1 MGDTGVVTRFAPSP
15 TGMLHLGGARTAL
28 FNWLYARHHEGSF
41 RLRLE
46 DTDRKRS
53 TPEAL
58 AAIVDG
64 LAWLGLDWDGEIV
77 RQSERRERHAAIAH
91 GLLAAGKAYRCYCTP
106 EELADMRAA
115 ARAAGRAALYDGR
128 WRTRDAAEAPP
139 GIDPVVRFRAP
150 QAGETAID
158 DLVQGPVRIDN
169 ATLDDMVL
177 LRADGTPT
185 YMLSVVVDDHDMGI
199 SHAIRGDDH
208 LTNAFRQTQ
217 LFRALDWEAPAY
229 AHIPLIHGPDG
240 AKLSKRH
247 GAVAVGAYADLGI
260 LPAAMRNALL
270 RLGWSHGDD
279 EIIDTA
285 QAIAWFDL
293 DAVNRG
299 AARFDME
306 KLKSLNGHYIRASAD
321 SALLAAVEQELAARY
336 PAAAEEAA
344 TDEGR
349 RRIAALLPEAKARAK
364 TLVELADSLAFLF
377 CDPQITMTDKA
388 ARLLDYEAQARLGRL
403 ADVLET
409 LAAWDEAA
417 LEGAVRAFADDE
429 AIKLGAIAQPLRAAL
444 TGAHASPGIFAV
456 MAALGRDETTVRLNA
471 VVVIGEQKAEGKEQV
486 MSHAGAEDPG
496 RNER

>member
-1 MGDTGVVTRFAPSP
+1 MSVITRFAPSP

-28 FNWLYARHHEGSF
+28 FNWLYARHHGGTF

-58 AAIVDG
+58 AAIIDG
-64 LAWLGLDWDGEIV
+64 LTWLGLDWDGEIV
-77 RQSERRERHAAIAH
+77 HQFARRERHAARTH
-91 GLLAAGKAYRCYCTP
+91 DLLAAGKAYRCYCTP
-106 EELADMRAA
+106 EELEAMRAE

-128 WRTRDAAEAPP
+128 WRTRDPAEAPP
-139 GIDPVVRFRAP
+139 GVDPVIRFRAP
-150 QAGETAID
+150 QAGETVIS
-158 DLVQGPVRIDN
+158 DLVQGNVKIDN
-169 ATLDDMVL
+169 SALDDMVL

-199 SHAIRGDDH
+199 THAIRGDDH

-217 LFRALDWEAPAY
+217 LFRALGWEPPAY

-247 GAVAVGAYADLGI
+247 GAVAVGAYAELGI

-293 DAVNRG
+293 EAVNRG

-306 KLKSLNGHYIRASAD
+306 KLRSLNGHYIRAGD
-321 SALLAAVEQELAARY
+321 ESALLGEVESRLAACH
-336 PAAAEEAA
+336 PAAA

-349 RRIAALLPEAKARAK
+349 RRIAALLAEAKSRAK
-364 TLVELADSLAFLF
+364 TLVELADKLAFLV
-377 CDPQITMTDKA
+377 CERPLTMTPKA
-388 ARLLDYEAQARLGRL
+388 AKLLGDEAQARLARL
-403 ADVLET
+403 AAALRD

-417 LEGAVRAFADDE
+417 LEGVVRAFADGED
-429 AIKLGAIAQPLRAAL
+429 IGLGAIAQPLRAAL

-456 MAALGRDETTVRLNA
+456 MAALGRDETLARLEDA
-471 VVVIGEQKAEGKEQV
+471 AGGAPEAADQGA
-486 MSHAGAEDPG
+486 SSAGAEA
-496 RNER
+496 

>member
-1 MGDTGVVTRFAPSP
+1 MSVVTRFAPSP

-28 FNWLYARHHEGSF
+28 FNWLYARHHGGTF

-53 TPEAL
+53 TPEAI

-64 LAWLGLDWDGEIV
+64 LTWLGLDWDGEIV
-77 RQSERRERHAAIAH
+77 RQSERRERHADVAQ
-91 GLLAAGKAYRCYCTP
+91 GLLAAGGAYRCYCTP
-106 EELADMRAA
+106 EELEAMRTE

-128 WRTRDAAEAPP
+128 WRDRDPAEAPP
-139 GIDPVVRFRAP
+139 GIDPVIRFRAP
-150 QAGETAID
+150 QDGKTTIS
-158 DLVQGPVRIDN
+158 DLVQQDVTIDN
-169 ATLDDMVL
+169 TALDDMVL

-199 SHAIRGDDH
+199 THAIRGDDH

-217 LFRALDWEAPAY
+217 LFRALGWEPPAY

-247 GAVAVGAYADLGI
+247 GAVAVGAYAELGI

-279 EIIDTA
+279 EIIDTH
-285 QAIAWFDL
+285 QAVAWFDL

-299 AARFDME
+299 AARFDTE
-306 KLKSLNGHYIRASAD
+306 KLQSLNGHYIRESDDAV
-321 SALLAAVEQELAARY
+321 LLADVEQRLAADR
-336 PAAAEEAA
+336 PAAA

-364 TLVELADSLAFLF
+364 TLVELADKLAFLV
-377 CDPQITMTDKA
+377 CDRPLEMTPKA
-388 ARLLDYEAQARLGRL
+388 ARLLGDEGSEARNRLGRL
-403 ADVLET
+403 TAVLQDCAAWNEANLET
-409 LAAWDEAA
+409 
-417 LEGAVRAFADDE
+417 AVRSFAE
-429 AIKLGAIAQPLRAAL
+429 SEGVGLGVIAQPLRAAL

-456 MAALGRDETTVRLNA
+456 MAALGREETLARL
-471 VVVIGEQKAEGKEQV
+471 VD
-486 MSHAGAEDPG
+486 AGS
-496 RNER
+496 

>member
-1 MGDTGVVTRFAPSP
+1 MSVVTRFAPSP

-28 FNWLYARHHEGSF
+28 FNWLYARHHGGTF

-53 TPEAL
+53 TPEAI

-64 LAWLGLDWDGEIV
+64 LTWLGLDWDGEIV
-77 RQSERRERHAAIAH
+77 RQSERRQRHADVAQ
-91 GLLAAGKAYRCYCTP
+91 GLLAGGAAYRCYCTP
-106 EELADMRAA
+106 EELEAMRAE

-128 WRTRDAAEAPP
+128 WRDRDPAEAPP
-139 GIDPVVRFRAP
+139 GIDPVIRFRAP
-150 QAGETAID
+150 QEGQTNIS
-158 DLVQGPVRIDN
+158 DLVQRDVKIDN
-169 ATLDDMVL
+169 TTLDDMVL

-199 SHAIRGDDH
+199 THAIRGDDH

-217 LFRALDWEAPAY
+217 LFLALGWEPPAY

-247 GAVAVGAYADLGI
+247 GAVAVGAYAELGI

-279 EIIDTA
+279 EIIGTE
-285 QAIAWFDL
+285 QAMAWFDF
-293 DAVNRG
+293 DAANRG

-306 KLKSLNGHYIRASAD
+306 KLQSLNGHYIRESAD
-321 SALLAAVEQELAARY
+321 SELLADVEQRLAARH
-336 PAAAEEAA
+336 PTAA

-364 TLVELADSLAFLF
+364 TLVELADKLAFLV
-377 CDPQITMTDKA
+377 CDRPLEMTPKA
-388 ARLLDYEAQARLGRL
+388 ARLLGDEGSEARGRLGHL
-403 ADVLET
+403 K
-409 LAAWDEAA
+409 AA
-417 LEGAVRAFADDE
+417 LQDESAWEEAELESAVRAFATNED
-429 AIKLGAIAQPLRAAL
+429 IGLGAIAQPLRAAL

-456 MAALGRDETTVRLNA
+456 MAALGREETLARL
-471 VVVIGEQKAEGKEQV
+471 VD
-486 MSHAGAEDPG
+486 AGG
-496 RNER
+496 

>member
-1 MGDTGVVTRFAPSP
+1 MSVVTRFAPSP

-28 FNWLYARHHEGSF
+28 FNWLYARHHGGAF

-53 TPEAL
+53 TPEAI

-77 RQSERRERHAAIAH
+77 RQSARRQRHAEVAH
-91 GLLAAGKAYRCYCTP
+91 GLLAAGGAYRCYCTP
-106 EELADMRAA
+106 EELQAMRAE
-115 ARAAGRAALYDGR
+115 ARAQGRAALYDGR
-128 WRTRDAAEAPP
+128 WRDRDEAEAPP
-139 GIDPVVRFRAP
+139 GVDPAIRFRAP
-150 QAGETAID
+150 QEGETIIS
-158 DLVQGPVRIDN
+158 DLVQRHVQIDN
-169 ATLDDMVL
+169 SALDDMVL

-199 SHAIRGDDH
+199 THAIRGDDH

-217 LFRALDWEAPAY
+217 LFRALGWEPPAY

-247 GAVAVGAYADLGI
+247 GAVAVGAYAELGI

-293 DAVNRG
+293 GAVNRG

-306 KLKSLNGHYIRASAD
+306 KLQSLNGHYIRESVD
-321 SALLAAVEQELAARY
+321 SELLANVVQRLASRY
-336 PAAAEEAA
+336 PTAA

-349 RRIAALLPEAKARAK
+349 RRIAALLPQAKARAK
-364 TLVELADSLAFLF
+364 TLVDLGDSLSFLV
-377 CDPQITMTDKA
+377 CDRPLAMTPKA
-388 ARLLDYEAQARLGRL
+388 AKLLGECGSEVRARLARL
-403 ADVLET
+403 K
-409 LAAWDEAA
+409 AALDDGEGWDEAS
-417 LEGAVRAFADDE
+417 LETAVRAFAEDE
-429 AIKLGAIAQPLRAAL
+429 DVKLGAIAQPLRAAL
-444 TGAHASPGIFAV
+444 TGSHASPGIFAV
-456 MAALGRDETTVRLNA
+456 MAALGRDETLARLA
-471 VVVIGEQKAEGKEQV
+471 D
-486 MSHAGAEDPG
+486 AGG
-496 RNER
+496 